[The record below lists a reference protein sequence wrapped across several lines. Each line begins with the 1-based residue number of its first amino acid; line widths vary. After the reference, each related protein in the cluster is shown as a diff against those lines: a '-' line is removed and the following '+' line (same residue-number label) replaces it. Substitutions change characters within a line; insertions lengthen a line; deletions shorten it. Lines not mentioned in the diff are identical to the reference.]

1 MKMRPCEQGRLDP
14 AFRDNHSDAV
24 RTHFTFSRPHVLQ
37 HVLAS
42 SRPHALLNVALTGNV
57 ASGKSTVASLF
68 RRWGAVVI
76 DADQL
81 VREVQSPGSPVL
93 SAIVRRFGPG
103 VLRPD
108 GTLDR
113 GQLRAMVLAS
123 PAALQDLNA
132 IVHPAVNRL
141 RNLRVAEARD
151 AGARVVVTDIPLLF
165 EVADPDSF
173 DVVILVDAPEDL
185 RRQRLFERSGLP
197 RHESDRLM
205 AAQLPSAVKRPR
217 ADYVI
222 DNDGDMASLEAR
234 TAEIWSALEARA
246 LP

>member
-1 MKMRPCEQGRLDP
+1 M
-14 AFRDNHSDAV
+14 
-24 RTHFTFSRPHVLQ
+24 
-37 HVLAS
+37 
-42 SRPHALLNVALTGNV
+42 LNVALTGNV
-57 ASGKSTVASLF
+57 ASGKSTVANLF
-68 RRWGAVVI
+68 RHWGAVII

-93 SAIVRRFGPG
+93 TAIVRRFGPG
-103 VLRPD
+103 ILRAD

-113 GQLRAMVLAS
+113 GQLRAIVLAS
-123 PAALQDLNA
+123 PEALQDLNA
-132 IVHPAVNRL
+132 LVHPAVNRL
-141 RNLRVAEARD
+141 RKAQVRKADE

-173 DVVILVDAPEDL
+173 DVVILVDAPEEL

-205 AAQLPSAVKRPR
+205 AAQMPSSLKRSR
-217 ADYVI
+217 ADYII
-222 DNDGDMASLEAR
+222 DNDRDLASLEAR

-246 LP
+246 VP